1 MMWEITYEIIAVS
14 GRHKLVTWSEVALES
29 SIRNSCLRLKQ
40 TLYPVAPAHSS
51 GITKN
56 KSTPH
61 QHGSPL
67 SRLRNALFPFP
78 LPHLALVS

>member
-1 MMWEITYEIIAVS
+1 MMWEITDEIIAVS
-14 GRHKLVTWSEVALES
+14 GREKLVGWSEVGLES

-40 TLYPVAPAHSS
+40 TLYLVAPALSS

-56 KSTPH
+56 ESTPH

-67 SRLRNALFPFP
+67 SRLRNALFLFP
-78 LPHLALVS
+78 LPHLALVT